1 MVEQGRCRHFSVS
14 ELANVS
20 NKAPHGCEP
29 LRSRISKA
37 KELLPK
43 EQLRCQ
49 ERRLGQPTP
58 GINDYLGESYKA
70 YVFLVGEVRIVSSFE
85 HQSIKLGKILA
96 IINLAQQ
103 YTRGLFRFLK
113 ANDWLTEKWWIRK
126 TDLES
131 FFINFKD
138 YIRNYSSIP
147 FSSFYATVCFTAA
160 KIGELLAEIDYQRS
174 LKRKTLNSKDLIA
187 TTLFD
192 KENKLYK

>member
-96 IINLAQQ
+96 IINLAQVVIKQ
-103 YTRGLFRFLK
+103 IAQPGSPQSSSGRRMRAPAPMPNLK
-113 ANDWLTEKWWIRK
+113 RLLLR
-126 TDLES
+126 
-131 FFINFKD
+131 
-138 YIRNYSSIP
+138 YSRMTKAQLS
-147 FSSFYATVCFTAA
+147 
-160 KIGELLAEIDYQRS
+160 QRS
-174 LKRKTLNSKDLIA
+174 GNQSSRRLALA
-187 TTLFD
+187 
-192 KENKLYK
+192 